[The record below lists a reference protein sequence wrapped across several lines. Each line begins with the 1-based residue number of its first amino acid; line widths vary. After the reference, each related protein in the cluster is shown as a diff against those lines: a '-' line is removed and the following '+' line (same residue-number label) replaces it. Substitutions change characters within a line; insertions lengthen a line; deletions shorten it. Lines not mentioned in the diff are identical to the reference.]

1 MDIGLGRAAATLE
14 SRFVDLDH
22 PVLLTGIQA
31 LVRLL
36 LEQARLDRAAG
47 LHTGALVSGYRGS
60 PLGGLDQ
67 ELWRRGKLMAAHD
80 IRFQP
85 GLNEDLAA
93 TMLMGT
99 QQLDAFPGANVD
111 GAFGLWYAKGPGV
124 DRSGDALHCANM
136 AGTHRHG
143 GVLAIAGDDHGAH
156 SSTYPHQTEFLFQN
170 VLIPVLNPRSVQDII
185 DLGLAGYALSRY
197 SGSWVALKT
206 TAETVEQAATVTV
219 RSRRGFA
226 APHYALPAHGL
237 NFDPQLRFPADR
249 TELER
254 RVIDE
259 RLPAVLAWARANRLD
274 RLIFGTRDATIG
286 LVTVGKAH
294 EDTLHALRLLGLE
307 RHKQIALYKVAL
319 TWPLETEGLQ
329 DFARGKRMLFVI
341 EEKRPFVEAQLRD
354 ALYHLS
360 ADARPDI
367 VGKTDAHGTPLLS
380 PLMEHSPESVAV
392 ALMKVL
398 GSAGILENSQA
409 GDCFDPSRLAMT
421 GDAASRSA
429 NATSPSALPGTAAL
443 PFKIPTTGAPALA
456 MPTTAAPGLAMPG
469 AVTTGLVPTGNIER
483 SPDLLKRAPAFCAG
497 CPHSTSTKVPE
508 GSFATGGI
516 GCHIMALDAG
526 DQTRT
531 YVQMGGEGMPFVG
544 MAPFTDT
551 SHTFANLGDGTYQ
564 HSGSLAIRQALAA
577 HARITFKL
585 LFNDAVA
592 MTGGQP
598 AEGAPTVPRIAAQLA
613 AEGVRRI
620 AVVADDAGRLPRVRD
635 LPPGTTR
642 HGREQLVAVQRAL
655 RDYDGVSVL
664 IYDQVCAT
672 EKRRRRK
679 RGSMPQAA
687 RHVVINEQVCE
698 NCGDCSTQSG
708 CIAIEPV
715 ETELGRK
722 RRINPTSC
730 NVDLSCLK
738 GFCPSFVTLAGP
750 PAAPAI
756 DPQWKQRE
764 AGLAAGLR
772 QPLLPD
778 TTLPGSSARGQVWRG
793 LFAGIGGGGIV
804 TAGAILAMAAH
815 LEGREVRT
823 LDFTGLAQK
832 NGAVVAHVQIADTPT
847 DLDVVRIPLGTADLM
862 IAADL
867 AVGCAPGVLERAN
880 KGAAVI
886 GNVDL
891 AATAAF
897 KQDPRLPID
906 AVLHRRTIERAT
918 DPAKSVWLHGVRIA
932 ETLFGHAQAMNTLL
946 LGVAW
951 QRGLVPVG
959 QAALLRAIE
968 LNGADMELN
977 RRAFLWGRIL
987 ADRPELA
994 DEILRPKNAHAPAA
1008 TIEELVATRAAF
1020 LMDYQSQRYAD
1031 RYRGLMNDVLA
1042 RESAVFGRPGK
1053 LSLAAAEG
1061 LFRVMAYKDEYEV
1074 ARLHAEAAYGD
1085 KPVFHL
1091 APPLLAP
1098 TDPAS
1103 GRPRKMAVP
1112 GWLALPLFRAL
1123 RHGKVLRG
1131 TRLDPFGWLAERR
1144 QERALRDTYV
1154 ADLQAALAALRPDTL
1169 DTAVALAAL
1178 PDMVRGFGPV
1188 KDANRVKAEARRKT
1202 LLARLAAAARPMA
1215 MAAE

>member
-1 MDIGLGRAAATLE
+1 MDIGLGRAVATLE
-14 SRFVDLDH
+14 SRFADLDH

-67 ELWRRGKLMAAHD
+67 ELWRRARLLAAHD
-80 IRFQP
+80 IHFQP

-99 QQLDAFPGANVD
+99 QILDAFPGARVD
-111 GAFGLWYAKGPGV
+111 GAFGMWYAKGPGV

-143 GVLAIAGDDHGAH
+143 GVLAIPGDDHGAH

-170 VLIPVLNPRSVQDII
+170 VFVPVLNPGSVQDMI

-197 SGSWVALKT
+197 SGLWVALKT

-219 RSRRGFA
+219 RSQRGFVV
-226 APHYALPAHGL
+226 PELALPPHGL
-237 NFDPQLRFPADR
+237 NFDPHLRIPADR
-249 TELER
+249 AELER

-274 RLIFGTRDATIG
+274 RLVSGAPGAPIG

-294 EDTLHALRLLGLE
+294 EDTLHALRMLGLA
-307 RHKQIALYKVAL
+307 RDPRIALYKVAL
-319 TWPLETEGLQ
+319 TWPLETEGLR
-329 DFARGKRMLFVI
+329 DFARFKRVLFVI
-341 EEKRPFVEAQLRD
+341 EEKRPFVEPQLRD
-354 ALYHLS
+354 ALYHLP
-360 ADARPDI
+360 AAARPDI
-367 VGKTDAHGTPLLS
+367 VGKTDARGAPLLS
-380 PLMEHSPESVAV
+380 PLMELSPESVAA
-392 ALMKVL
+392 ALLKLL
-398 GSAGILENSQA
+398 GAAGIAVAMPA
-409 GDCFDPSRLAMT
+409 GDGFC
-421 GDAASRSA
+421 
-429 NATSPSALPGTAAL
+429 
-443 PFKIPTTGAPALA
+443 
-456 MPTTAAPGLAMPG
+456 AAPRATPARPIEHPAGL
-469 AVTTGLVPTGNIER
+469 LH
-483 SPDLLKRAPAFCAG
+483 RAPAFCAG

-531 YVQMGGEGMPFVG
+531 YVQMGGEGIPSVG
-544 MAPFTDT
+544 MAPFTDLP
-551 SHTFANLGDGTYQ
+551 HTFANLGDGTYQ

-613 AEGVRRI
+613 AEGVQRI
-620 AVVADDAGRLPRVRD
+620 AVVADDAARLPRARD

-642 HGREQLVAVQRAL
+642 HPREQLDAVQREL

-679 RGSMPQAA
+679 RGLLPQPP
-687 RHVVINEQVCE
+687 RHVVINQHVCE
-698 NCGDCSTQSG
+698 NCGDCSVQSG

-715 ETELGRK
+715 ETALGRK

-738 GFCPSFVTLAGP
+738 GFCPSFVTVAG
-750 PAAPAI
+750 APSAPDI
-756 DPQWKQRE
+756 DLQWEQRE
-764 AGLAAGLR
+764 AALAQALP
-772 QPLLPD
+772 QPQLPD
-778 TTLPGSSARGQVWRG
+778 TTPWRG

-815 LEGREVRT
+815 IEGRQVRT

-832 NGAVVAHVQIADTPT
+832 NGAVVAHVQIADSAAE
-847 DLDVVRIPLGTADLM
+847 LDVVRIPLGAANVM

-867 AVGCAPGVLERAN
+867 AVGCAPGVLERTA
-880 KGAAVI
+880 KSAVVV
-886 GNVDL
+886 GNLDL

-906 AVLHRRTIERAT
+906 AVLHRRTIEHAT
-918 DPAKSVWLHGVRIA
+918 DAGKSVWLHGVRIA

-959 QAALLRAIE
+959 QAALLRAIA
-968 LNGADMELN
+968 LNGAAVEMN

-987 ADRPELA
+987 AQQPELA
-994 DEILRPKNAHAPAA
+994 DEILRPAALPPAG
-1008 TIEELVATRAAF
+1008 TIEELVVTRAKF
-1020 LMDYQSQRYAD
+1020 LTHYQSERYAGE
-1031 RYRGLMNDVLA
+1031 YRALMSDVIA
-1042 RESAVFGRPGK
+1042 RENAVAGRPGK
-1053 LSLAAAEG
+1053 LSRAAAEG
-1061 LFRVMAYKDEYEV
+1061 LFRVMACKDEYEV
-1074 ARLHAEAAYGD
+1074 ARLHAEAAYGAN
-1085 KPVFHL
+1085 PVFHL
-1091 APPLLAP
+1091 APPLLARV
-1098 TDPAS
+1098 DPAT

-1123 RHGKVLRG
+1123 RHGKRLRG
-1131 TRLDPFGWLAERR
+1131 TRLDPFGRLAERR
-1144 QERALRDTYV
+1144 QERASRDTYV
-1154 ADLQAALAALRPDTL
+1154 TDLRAALAALRPDTL

-1188 KDANRVKAEARRKT
+1188 KDANRRQAEARRAT
-1202 LLARLAAAARPMA
+1202 LLALLAAPPRPAAT
-1215 MAAE
+1215 AAPNVGILVP